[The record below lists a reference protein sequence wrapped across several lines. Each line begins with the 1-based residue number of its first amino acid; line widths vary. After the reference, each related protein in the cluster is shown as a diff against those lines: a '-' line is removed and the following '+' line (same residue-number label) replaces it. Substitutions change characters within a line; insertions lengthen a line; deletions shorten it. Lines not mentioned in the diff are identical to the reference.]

1 MSSWKKPSSS
11 DSVDRD
17 TCSESLWWPRLSGDR
32 GCPGLS
38 WLDVPVPSK
47 GLVMATVIQQTK
59 RHIYSGLKHLVV
71 KGPTCQSRCKRH
83 RFDPWVGKIPWRRE
97 WLPTAVSM
105 PGESHGRRSLVGY
118 RPWGCKG
125 SDTTEHT
132 HTHTHTQRREWLLRE
147 LAGSPDRQTMEGRSP
162 CTPVTTFHHISG
174 ARIVRYIDSVWT
186 SKKNNLAN

>member
-1 MSSWKKPSSS
+1 M
-11 DSVDRD
+11 
-17 TCSESLWWPRLSGDR
+17 
-32 GCPGLS
+32 
-38 WLDVPVPSK
+38 PVPSK

-118 RPWGCKG
+118 SPWGCKG

-132 HTHTHTQRREWLLRE
+132 HTHTHTKTRMTIER
-147 LAGSPDRQTMEGRSP
+147 TGR
-162 CTPVTTFHHISG
+162 VTRPSDHGGKVSMHTCYHISSHL
-174 ARIVRYIDSVWT
+174 RCKDCKIY
-186 SKKNNLAN
+186 